1 MIGEGLERYEPALL
15 TTIYVMMYNFR
26 VTMIMLFFF
35 YSSLQPSLFV
45 LIF

>member
-35 YSSLQPSLFV
+35 IVVSNLHFLY
-45 LIF
+45 